1 MTVIA
6 FELKILIINPQEIDK
21 LILQQYNYNIENN
34 NTDNHEFFS
43 TFSLKIKF
51 IRKKLVLYFKH
62 K

>member
-51 IRKKLVLYFKH
+51 IRKKLV
-62 K
+62 